1 MPVIYPIG
9 DLFAPGSGEPLTVNN
24 GHRRVPA
31 WAVPENEIPLVCSDK
46 EWEEIRQRE
55 LEALTIKSY
64 VPPRVAEAPLL
75 ALRNRDSSL
84 KKGYVREVRAGA
96 WVERRCSSM
105 VSGGCK
111 IRVLPGE
118 AIDTLTG
125 EVKRPY
131 VRVSDCR
138 WNGDELEFDDSDVR
152 GMERHA
158 SRADNV
164 RGVRESCDRFK
175 WLVRANER
183 LVKLFVTLTYAENM
197 TDTKR
202 LYEDFRRFWP
212 RLRRNF
218 PDVEGYLMA
227 CEPQK
232 RGAWHVHLLL
242 LTRKP
247 SLYIPNK
254 RVRSLWGRGFTKVQ
268 RVRNVRDVG
277 AYLTSYLT
285 NVRSGKDTKKGA
297 RLRLYPLGFRFCR
310 WSRGVEKPEKRAFY
324 GCFGDSF
331 KNLFC
336 YNLCYDY
343 QNTSRLPSGETIVF
357 RVSLFCYEKPK

>member
-31 WAVPENEIPLVCSDK
+31 WAVPENEVPLVCSDK
-46 EWEEIRQRE
+46 EWEEIRRRE

-64 VPPRVAEAPLL
+64 VPPRFVEAPLL
-75 ALRNRDSSL
+75 APRNRDSSL

-131 VRVSDCR
+131 VRVCDCK
-138 WNGDELEFDDSDVR
+138 WNGEELEFDDSDVR

-158 SRADNV
+158 CRADNM
-164 RGVRESCDRFK
+164 RSVRESCDRFK

-212 RLRRNF
+212 RSQ
-218 PDVEGYLMA
+218 A
-227 CEPQK
+227 IK
-232 RGAWHVHLLL
+232 
-242 LTRKP
+242 
-247 SLYIPNK
+247 
-254 RVRSLWGRGFTKVQ
+254 
-268 RVRNVRDVG
+268 
-277 AYLTSYLT
+277 
-285 NVRSGKDTKKGA
+285 
-297 RLRLYPLGFRFCR
+297 
-310 WSRGVEKPEKRAFY
+310 
-324 GCFGDSF
+324 
-331 KNLFC
+331 
-336 YNLCYDY
+336 
-343 QNTSRLPSGETIVF
+343 
-357 RVSLFCYEKPK
+357 